1 MKKEIIDLAKYR
13 MQEAHQSLEDSRVL
27 IKNRSYRGAMNRV
40 YYGIFYTAKALL
52 ALRELDSAKHSG
64 VISLFHRGF
73 IKPGLF
79 SQEVG
84 KIINDAYDLR
94 CEGDYKDFR
103 EISQDE
109 VEEMLNKAKIFIAE
123 AERVLKE
130 MIKKT

>member
-1 MKKEIIDLAKYR
+1 MKKEILDLAKYR
-13 MQEAHQSLEDSRVL
+13 MQEASESLKDARLLFQSS
-27 IKNRSYRGAMNRV
+27 SYRGAMNRV
-40 YYGIFYTAKALL
+40 YYGIFYAAKSLL
-52 ALRELDSAKHSG
+52 SLKELDSAKHSG
-64 VISLFHRGF
+64 VISLFHREF

-79 SQEVG
+79 PQKIG

-130 MIKKT
+130 MIKKA